1 MNRES
6 LGTLLAASGAFLY
19 GLEPVVIKA
28 NPSNPISFAAFSAL
42 FASLILWL
50 FLIAS
55 SGWREISEKPSH
67 LKKAFLMGFFG
78 TAMAYISYS
87 YGARLS
93 TAINASLI
101 TRSEVFFSFLLSW
114 LFLGERITKKLVS
127 FAMIILTGLV
137 LVITQGRAVE
147 PHLGDLLLLLVPLF
161 WQSGHVIA
169 KRLPYTPYT
178 IATLRNTFGF
188 LILLPLA
195 ILTGLEFS
203 KLALAEGIII
213 ALGQVI
219 WYRSIKLINL
229 SKATAIITPAPAVA
243 IALGIALGESFTT
256 YHAAGFILITIGTL
270 GAAGIKSELKPNQS
284 P

>member
-1 MNRES
+1 MKREA
-6 LGTLLAASGAFLY
+6 LGTFLAAAGALLY

-42 FASLILWL
+42 CASIILWL
-50 FLIAS
+50 FLTAS
-55 SGWREISEKPSH
+55 SQWREIRERPSH
-67 LKKAFLMGFFG
+67 LKKAFLMGLFG
-78 TAMAYISYS
+78 TALAYISYS

-101 TRSEVFFSFLLSW
+101 TRSEVLFSFLLSW
-114 LFLGERITKKLVS
+114 IFLGERITKRLIS
-127 FAMIILTGLV
+127 YALIILSGLV
-137 LVITQGRAVE
+137 LVITQGKLIE
-147 PHLGDLLLLLVPLF
+147 PHPGDLLLLLVPLF

-169 KRLPYTPYT
+169 KRLPYSPYT

-195 ILTGLEFS
+195 ILTGPEFP
-203 KLALAEGIII
+203 KLAIAEGIII

-219 WYRSIKLINL
+219 WYKSIKLINL

-243 IALGIALGESFTT
+243 IAIGIALGESFTL
-256 YHAAGFILITIGTL
+256 YHLAGFLLITLGTL
-270 GAAGIKSELKPNQS
+270 GAAGIKSEVKT
-284 P
+284 

>member
-1 MNRES
+1 MKREA
-6 LGTLLAASGAFLY
+6 LGTLLAAAGALLY

-42 FASLILWL
+42 CASIILWL
-50 FLIAS
+50 FLTAS
-55 SGWREISEKPSH
+55 SQWREIRERPSH
-67 LKKAFLMGFFG
+67 LKKAFLMGLFG
-78 TAMAYISYS
+78 TALAYISYS

-101 TRSEVFFSFLLSW
+101 TRSEVLFSFLLSW
-114 LFLGERITKKLVS
+114 IFLGERITKRLIS
-127 FAMIILTGLV
+127 YALIILSGLV
-137 LVITQGRAVE
+137 LVITQGKLIE
-147 PHLGDLLLLLVPLF
+147 PHPGDLLLLLVPLF

-195 ILTGLEFS
+195 ILTGPEFP
-203 KLALAEGIII
+203 KLAIAEGIII

-219 WYRSIKLINL
+219 WYKSIKLINL

-243 IALGIALGESFTT
+243 IAIGIALGESFTP
-256 YHAAGFILITIGTL
+256 YHLAGFLLITIGTL
-270 GAAGIKSELKPNQS
+270 GAAGIKSEVKT
-284 P
+284 

>member
-1 MNRES
+1 MKREA
-6 LGTLLAASGAFLY
+6 LGTLLAAAGALLY

-42 FASLILWL
+42 CASIILWL
-50 FLIAS
+50 FLTAS
-55 SGWREISEKPSH
+55 SQWREIRERPSH
-67 LKKAFLMGFFG
+67 LKKAFLMGLFG
-78 TAMAYISYS
+78 TALAYISYS

-101 TRSEVFFSFLLSW
+101 TRSEVLFSFLLSW
-114 LFLGERITKKLVS
+114 IFLGERITKRLIS
-127 FAMIILTGLV
+127 YALIILSGLV
-137 LVITQGRAVE
+137 LVITQGKLIE
-147 PHLGDLLLLLVPLF
+147 PHVGDVLLLLVPLF

-169 KRLPYTPYT
+169 KRLPYSPYT

-195 ILTGLEFS
+195 ILTGPEFP
-203 KLALAEGIII
+203 KLAIAEGIII

-219 WYRSIKLINL
+219 WYKSIKLINL

-243 IALGIALGESFTT
+243 IAIGIALGESFTP
-256 YHAAGFILITIGTL
+256 YHLAGFLLITIGTL
-270 GAAGIKSELKPNQS
+270 GAAGIKSEVKT
-284 P
+284 

>member
-1 MNRES
+1 MNREA
-6 LGTLLAASGAFLY
+6 LGTLLAIAGAFLY

-28 NPSNPISFAAFSAL
+28 NPSNPLSFAAFSAL
-42 FASLILWL
+42 FASLILWIL
-50 FLIAS
+50 LIVS
-55 SGWREISEKPSH
+55 FRWVEIRENPSP

-78 TAMAYISYS
+78 TALAYISYS

-101 TRSEVFFSFLLSW
+101 TRSEVLFSFLLSW
-114 LFLGERITKKLVS
+114 VFLREKITKKLIS
-127 FAMIILTGLV
+127 YAIIILLGLV
-137 LVITQGRAVE
+137 LVITQGRAIE

-169 KRLPYTPYT
+169 KRLPYSPYT

-188 LILLPLA
+188 LILLPFAL
-195 ILTGLEFS
+195 LTGMEFS
-203 KLALAEGIII
+203 RLALAEGIII

-219 WYRSIKLINL
+219 WYKSIKLINL

-243 IALGIALGESFTT
+243 IALGIVLGESFTV
-256 YHAAGFILITIGTL
+256 YHATGFILITLGTL
-270 GAAGIKSELKPNQS
+270 GAAGIKSENNAKT
-284 P
+284 

>member
-1 MNRES
+1 MKRETF
-6 LGTLLAASGAFLY
+6 GTLLAAAGAFLY

-28 NPSNPISFAAFSAL
+28 NPSNPLSFAAFSAL
-42 FASLILWL
+42 FASLILWIL
-50 FLIAS
+50 LTAD
-55 SGWREISEKPSH
+55 SGWVEIREKPSH

-78 TAMAYISYS
+78 TALAYISYS

-101 TRSEVFFSFLLSW
+101 TRSEVLFSFLLSW
-114 LFLGERITKKLVS
+114 MFLRERITRRLV
-127 FAMIILTGLV
+127 FYALIILAGLG
-137 LVITQGRAVE
+137 LVITQGRAIE

-169 KRLPYTPYT
+169 KRLPYSPIT

-188 LILLPLA
+188 LILLPFAL
-195 ILTGLEFS
+195 LTGMEFS
-203 KLALAEGIII
+203 RLALAEGAII

-219 WYRSIKLINL
+219 WYKSIKLINL

-243 IALGIALGESFTT
+243 IALGIILGESFTA
-256 YHAAGFILITIGTL
+256 YHAAGFVLITLGTL
-270 GAAGIKSELKPNQS
+270 GAGRIKSETRAEP
-284 P
+284 

>member
-1 MNRES
+1 MKREA
-6 LGTLLAASGAFLY
+6 LGTLLAAAGALLY

-42 FASLILWL
+42 CASIILWL
-50 FLIAS
+50 FLTAS
-55 SGWREISEKPSH
+55 SQWREIRERPSH
-67 LKKAFLMGFFG
+67 LKKAFLMGLFG
-78 TAMAYISYS
+78 TALAYISYS

-101 TRSEVFFSFLLSW
+101 TRSEVLFSFLLSW
-114 LFLGERITKKLVS
+114 IFLGERITKRLIS
-127 FAMIILTGLV
+127 YALIILSGLV
-137 LVITQGRAVE
+137 LVITQGKLIE
-147 PHLGDLLLLLVPLF
+147 PHVGDVLLLLVPLF

-169 KRLPYTPYT
+169 KRLPYSPYT

-195 ILTGLEFS
+195 ILTGPEFP
-203 KLALAEGIII
+203 KLAIAEGIII

-219 WYRSIKLINL
+219 WYKSIKLINL

-243 IALGIALGESFTT
+243 IAIGIALGESFTL
-256 YHAAGFILITIGTL
+256 YHLAGFVLITLGTL
-270 GAAGIKSELKPNQS
+270 GAAGIKSEVKT
-284 P
+284 